1 MTKDKS
7 VLSPEGAQKL
17 MEGMALTDDERALL
31 LALVS
36 VGAETGQKLEAEEQV
51 AVDKL
56 KAQIECYDIE
66 ELTEAVEH
74 LVTAK
79 TQKGREVEWPEL
91 KKVLRER
98 RGSEGEK

>member
-7 VLSPEGAQKL
+7 VLSPEGTQKL
-17 MEGMALTDDERALL
+17 MDGMSLTDDERALL

-36 VGAETGQKLEAEEQV
+36 VGAETGQELEADEQV
-51 AVDKL
+51 AIDKL
-56 KAQIECYDIE
+56 KTQIENYDIN

-79 TQKGREVEWPEL
+79 AQKGREVEWPEL
-91 KKVLRER
+91 KEVLRER
-98 RGSEGEK
+98 RGSE